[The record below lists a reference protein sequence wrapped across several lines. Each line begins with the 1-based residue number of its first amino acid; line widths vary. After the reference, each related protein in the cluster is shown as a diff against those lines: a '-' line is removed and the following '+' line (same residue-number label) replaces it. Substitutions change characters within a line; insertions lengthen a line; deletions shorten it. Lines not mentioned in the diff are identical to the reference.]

1 MSKIKEA
8 FKNGKAFIPFI
19 TGGDP
24 DLETTKKLIIEM
36 IQEMKNERFLRKIY
50 FFVKTMLETER
61 SL

>member
-36 IQEMKNERFLRKIY
+36 IQEMKNERFLRNIY
-50 FFVKTMLETER
+50 FFVKTILETEK